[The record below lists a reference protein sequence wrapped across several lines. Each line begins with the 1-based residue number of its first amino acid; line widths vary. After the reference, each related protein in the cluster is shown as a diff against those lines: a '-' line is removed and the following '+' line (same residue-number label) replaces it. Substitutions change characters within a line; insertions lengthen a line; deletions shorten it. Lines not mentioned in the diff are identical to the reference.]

1 MKHKTTTVML
11 LAWLRNAC
19 RMTGKQ
25 TPRLAQIAVTSLAW
39 PRNACRM
46 INKRLPRLA
55 QTAVTSSAWLRNA
68 CRMINKHLPRL
79 AQIAVTSSA
88 SPLNACSLTNKQA
101 PRLAQIAVMS
111 LALLLNACSMTDK
124 QPPRLA
130 QVEVPSASLPRPEDP
145 PVYMR
150 LLDLNIHPDLKQKVS
165 VNFLPDNTALQSAIV
180 SALPFPVTVLARDQ
194 QVDLRMPVAVRAEDV
209 TVQTYLD
216 QLASASGYDIEFSPQ
231 QRTVNVASF
240 ISRTWHVPAL
250 ASMGRFKA
258 RLGLS
263 SDDDDQD
270 NDANVQRSHELNTVH
285 QYEDDSWQ
293 SLLNSAHC
301 IMRTAS
307 CQSDDVAD
315 DDDAP
320 SPDRAQPLATS
331 DKNWVVGNRRLGT
344 ISAGGHPQD
353 VHKLDNWLSALAKD
367 SLNLVHLECAILD
380 VAIDDIDMRDF
391 DFDLLFGDSED
402 YLRASRQ
409 RRAAASDNRND
420 WTLGAIV
427 NSGRFDLDLFI
438 HNLSQ
443 RSDVSVKSRA
453 RLTVTNGATAY
464 LNTGEVFSYVSNIDA
479 VVTEGAAT
487 TSFNQSRLQVGL
499 ELAVTPRTVGKSNKI
514 LVEVVPVLSSLL
526 RFDQLSDGERTVK
539 APVIALRQLSSQA
552 ITRNGRPVT
561 VGGLNWD
568 RLQNNNSAFSKHRWV
583 RKFIS
588 DQSKQSESRQLVIII
603 TPWRAAV

>member
-1 MKHKTTTVML
+1 MKHKTTAMMS
-11 LAWLRNAC
+11 LAWPLNA
-19 RMTGKQ
+19 RSMIGKQ
-25 TPRLAQIAVTSLAW
+25 TPRLAQTAVTPLAW
-39 PRNACRM
+39 PLNACSM
-46 INKRLPRLA
+46 IGKQTPRLAQTAVMPLAWLLNACSMIGKQTPRLA
-55 QTAVTSSAWLRNA
+55 QTAVTSLAWLLNA
-68 CRMINKHLPRL
+68 CSMAGKQTPRL
-79 AQIAVTSSA
+79 AQT
-88 SPLNACSLTNKQA
+88 
-101 PRLAQIAVMS
+101 AVMS

-315 DDDAP
+315 DDAP
-320 SPDRAQPLATS
+320 APDRAQPLADS

-353 VHKLDNWLSALAKD
+353 VHKLDKWLSALAKD